1 MPLSIILF
9 VDVSYFVQDA
19 EYGNRTAKEQEK
31 ELKATVIRKLI
42 HYDSTSQEVAKDYA
56 WLVGRHSV
64 KLRVENQSRRQVQKI
79 QKGS

>member
-56 WLVGRHSV
+56 
-64 KLRVENQSRRQVQKI
+64 
-79 QKGS
+79 